1 MSLYFMA
8 MFKPLN
14 HLILNILMEHVTCV
28 KPTKYGTLLYKIM
41 IKVTIIMNSKHSKQ
55 LKKNWM

>member
-8 MFKPLN
+8 IFKPLN

-28 KPTKYGTLLYKIM
+28 KPIKYGTLLYKIM
-41 IKVTIIMNSKHSKQ
+41 IKNYNNNEFRTFKTTK
-55 LKKNWM
+55 